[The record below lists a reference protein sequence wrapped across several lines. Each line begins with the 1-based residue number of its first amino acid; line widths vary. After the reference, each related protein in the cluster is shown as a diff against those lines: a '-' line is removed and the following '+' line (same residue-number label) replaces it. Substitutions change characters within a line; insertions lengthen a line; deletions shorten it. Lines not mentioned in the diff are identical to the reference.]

1 MMSAARTGFVE
12 LKIIVVVIVI
22 LLDCF
27 FTFFL
32 FFFVFPVF
40 CIICSNMFF
49 SKADLF
55 NWVWVGRAQATCLCT
70 MYLNYQLYD
79 ANSYW

>member
-22 LLDCF
+22 LPDCC

-55 NWVWVGRAQATCLCT
+55 NWVLVGSSSSNLFVHNAS
-70 MYLNYQLYD
+70 QLPII
-79 ANSYW
+79 